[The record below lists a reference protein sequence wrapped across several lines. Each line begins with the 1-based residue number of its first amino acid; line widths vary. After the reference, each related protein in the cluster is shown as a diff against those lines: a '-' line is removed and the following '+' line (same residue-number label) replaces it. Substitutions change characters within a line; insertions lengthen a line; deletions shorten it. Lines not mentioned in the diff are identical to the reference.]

1 MNPTIALETWVGNL
15 LTITLQAALLVPL
28 ILIVQWLLR
37 NHLSARWRHAFWW
50 LLVLRLL
57 LPVTFATPVSIFN
70 LARLDRAPMPS
81 IVAPV
86 RLEQPTPIVE
96 VDSTTAPFP
105 GDYPASTGFAAN
117 HAPTTGEQTG
127 SVPPAI
133 VEDPPVKTLN
143 LVAPASYSN
152 GNQFVLA
159 AGGVW
164 LAGVVVLLTIVAF
177 QTFQFSRRLK
187 HSRKCHPAGFDELLE
202 EARRRMKVRQPVELL
217 ETSAVNSPVLYGF
230 FKLQILLPLGF
241 AGRFSREELLYVLFH
256 ELAHVKRRDLWS
268 NWILT
273 LLQVMHWFN
282 PLVWLAFARMRS
294 DRELACDELALE
306 RAEAD
311 SATSYG
317 RTIIKLL
324 EGFSRPAAMS
334 GLVGILEDKQQMRRR
349 IQMIAQFKSP
359 GRWSALAVVTMA
371 CLGLVTLT
379 DGQSPAGPTSHEP
392 VEEFT
397 TIDLTPYYEKG
408 ARSDFNHSDS
418 GWENFPKG
426 DQEFLG
432 IPFSSRGFILL
443 DGKAIAR
450 AKSFELNKVIR
461 DIPVGRSF
469 QQLHM
474 IQASAFRTK
483 VGNVIANVRIN
494 YADGSWLLLPIAYGK
509 QNGDWSRSVLE
520 PPLGLDENTRIA
532 WTDGPPTNRVS
543 QHSTRIF
550 LTSFDNPHPQKTVST
565 LSLESTGDEAS
576 AIIVGIT
583 VGRALTD
590 AELAAQPVVQEPTEP
605 RDATI
610 AIRLVHGESHARVRG
625 MRLKVS
631 GVFQRV
637 PVELDDAAITGEDG
651 VALVRYSSKM
661 SRLTIAP
668 VSTTH
673 ASVTARWEVTNGQQ
687 IPPEYTLKLRPSAT
701 IAGVVVDSEGHA
713 VNGATVNFYA
723 PNLGGIAAA
732 GPEVY
737 ASSASAVTDA
747 AGRWQITEFSSD
759 ADSFSISITHPD
771 FPQLGFVTDSA
782 PSTYGGERI
791 PMDDLRSGLT
801 RFVLKRGIGIAGLV
815 LDSSSRPIA
824 GATVASG
831 DTRYSSD
838 RKKNTTD
845 AAGRFQLNGLSSGDT
860 TITVQA
866 PGFAPVSKRFTIEE
880 DAEPVTIQLG
890 PGHIYTGRITDPE
903 GNPIQAARVV
913 VERWNGLQ
921 TLDAATATDADGRYR
936 LESLPESGI
945 DLYIGR
951 AGYLQLR
958 NIYPSASAAENDYVL
973 TPTVKIVGRVTD
985 AATGRPIEHFTVIPG
1000 EVYEGIGRPYWRDYA
1015 VVRGTDG
1022 NFTFEITE
1030 SRNSYL
1036 LKIEAEGYL
1045 PAITEKVG
1053 PDEGSK
1059 EVQISL
1065 KKGFGP
1071 RGTVFFANGT
1081 TAPGVSVGFATK
1093 SAPVAISASGLNNRN
1108 SGNAPTTLTDA
1119 TGRFELPAQVDGMAL
1134 VAFGPEGF
1142 GEVPYAEGTTDYRI
1156 ELTPMGAISGV
1167 LKAPDFDVAD
1177 QGIMLTGA
1185 LPGSEGALGFN
1196 DFRTTTDADG
1206 RFTLTG
1212 VPPGN
1217 RRIVW
1222 LLKTTERSWAHHLPT
1237 EVVVKPGE
1245 TTEVVMTQTG
1255 RLVTGRAVLSDRTV
1269 PVKWQYGSIGTKP
1282 PPQPRPFKSREEAEE
1297 WRNSPEMKEYQKRA
1311 RHYQLIFQDDGTFKS
1326 LPAEPGAYQLSLSA
1340 VDPESVDQ
1348 NGYGGMSLGHLTRDI
1363 VVPDGTGPVDLGE
1376 IEVSHFRPLK
1386 VGDPAPDF
1394 AAVDAAGQPFSLAN
1408 FRGRQ
1413 VMMVFG
1419 GVEHYKA
1426 IPDERAAM
1434 FEETLA
1440 IMRDAMRADRAS
1452 FVALVSEK
1460 DFASAVETVT
1470 NLDLPFVLGAIDN
1483 KALEELPRQYSSGGT
1498 KIVGTDGKISHSL
1511 QFTSPE
1517 QMTSQLKMI
1526 FSQ

>member
-1 MNPTIALETWVGNL
+1 MNPNIALEAWLERL

-28 ILIVQWLLR
+28 ILLVQWLLR
-37 NHLSARWRHAFWW
+37 DHLSARWRHAFWW

-57 LPVTFATPVSIFN
+57 LPVSFTTPVSIFN
-70 LARLDRAPMPS
+70 LTQFDRELVPP
-81 IVAPV
+81 IVAPAKP
-86 RLEQPTPIVE
+86 EQPTAVASADQTTTLLANDTSARTETAIVHA
-96 VDSTTAPFP
+96 STTVEQIGSIPRTVAVDPIK
-105 GDYPASTGFAAN
+105 TGNRVA
-117 HAPTTGEQTG
+117 TTESSG
-127 SVPPAI
+127 
-133 VEDPPVKTLN
+133 K
-143 LVAPASYSN
+143 
-152 GNQFVLA
+152 NQFLLT

-164 LAGVVVLLTIVAF
+164 LAGVVVLLSIVAF
-177 QTFQFSRRLK
+177 QTGQFSRRLR
-187 HSRKCHPAGFDELLE
+187 HARKCHPAGLVELLE
-202 EARRRMKVRQPVELL
+202 EARHRMEVRQPVELL

-230 FKLQILLPLGF
+230 FKLKILLPLGF
-241 AGRFSREELLYVLFH
+241 AGRFSREELGYVLFH
-256 ELAHVKRRDLWS
+256 ELAHVKRCDLWS

-294 DRELACDELALE
+294 DRELACDELALQQ
-306 RAEAD
+306 AEVD
-311 SATSYG
+311 SAPAYG

-334 GLVGILEDKQQMRRR
+334 GLVGILEDKQQMKRR
-349 IQMIAQFKSP
+349 IQMIAKFKNP
-359 GRWSALAVVTMA
+359 GRWSAIAVVA
-371 CLGLVTLT
+371 IAGLGLVTLT
-379 DGQSPAGPTSHEP
+379 DGQSPVGPIAKET

-408 ARSDFNHSDS
+408 SRSDFDNSDS

-426 DQEFLG
+426 DQKFLG

-461 DIPVGRSF
+461 DIPVGRGF

-474 IQASAFRTK
+474 LQASAFRTK
-483 VGNVIANVRIN
+483 VGNVIANIRIN

-532 WTDGPPTNRVS
+532 WTDGPPSNRVS

-565 LSLESTGDEAS
+565 VSLESTGDEAS

-590 AELAAQPVVQEPTEP
+590 AELAAQPVIQEPTEP

-610 AIRLVHGESHARVRG
+610 AIRLVQGESHARVRG

-637 PVELDDAAITGEDG
+637 SVELDDAAITGEDG
-651 VALVRYSSKM
+651 VALVSYSSKM

-668 VSTTH
+668 VTTTH
-673 ASVTARWEVTNGQQ
+673 ASVTARWEVTSGQQ
-687 IPPEYTLKLRPSAT
+687 IPPEYTLKLRPSVP
-701 IAGVVVDSEGHA
+701 IAGVVVDSDGHP

-723 PNLGGIAAA
+723 PNLGGVANA

-737 ASSASAVTDA
+737 ASSGSAVTDV
-747 AGRWQITEFSSD
+747 AGRWQITGFSSD

-782 PSTYGGERI
+782 PSTDGGERI

-801 RFVLKRGIGIAGLV
+801 RFVMKRGIGIAGLV
-815 LDSSSRPIA
+815 LDSSSRPIV
-824 GATVASG
+824 GATVNSG
-831 DTRYSSD
+831 DTRYSAD
-838 RKKNTTD
+838 RKKYTTD
-845 AAGRFQLNGLSSGDT
+845 AAGRFQLSGLSSGDT

-866 PGFAPVSKRFTIEE
+866 AGFAPVSKRFTIEE
-880 DAEPVTIQLG
+880 NAEPVTIQLG
-890 PGHIYTGRITDPE
+890 PGHVYTGRITDPE
-903 GNPIQAARVV
+903 GNPIQAARVA
-913 VERWNGLQ
+913 VEQWHGLR
-921 TLDAATATDADGRYR
+921 TLDAATATDAEGRYR
-936 LESLPESGI
+936 LESLPDSGI
-945 DLYIGR
+945 ELYVGR
-951 AGYLQLR
+951 VGYLQLR
-958 NIYPSASAAENDYVL
+958 NVSPSAAATENDYVL
-973 TPTVKIVGRVTD
+973 KPTVKIAGRVTD
-985 AATGRPIEHFTVIPG
+985 AETGRPIAAFTVIPG
-1000 EVYEGIGRPYWRDYA
+1000 EVYAGMGRPYWRDYE
-1015 VVRGTDG
+1015 VVRGMDG
-1022 NFTFEITE
+1022 SFTFEITE
-1030 SRNSYL
+1030 SRNSYV
-1036 LKIEAEGYL
+1036 LKIESAGYL
-1045 PAITEKVG
+1045 PAITENVG
-1053 PDEGSK
+1053 PDEGPK
-1059 EVQISL
+1059 ELQVSL

-1071 RGTVFFANGT
+1071 RGTVVFANGV

-1093 SAPVAISASGLNNRN
+1093 SAPVAISASGLNTRN
-1108 SGNAPTTLTDA
+1108 SGNAPTTVTDA
-1119 TGRFELPAQVDGMAL
+1119 TGRFELPAQVDGLAL
-1134 VAFGPEGF
+1134 VAFGLEGF
-1142 GEVPYAEGTTDYRI
+1142 GEARYVDGTTDYRI

-1167 LKAPDFDVAD
+1167 LKATGFDVAD
-1177 QGIMLTGA
+1177 QGITLTGA
-1185 LPGSEGALGFN
+1185 LPGSDDAIRFDN
-1196 DFRTTTDADG
+1196 FRTTTDTQG

-1212 VPPGN
+1212 VPPGD
-1217 RRIVW
+1217 RKIVW

-1245 TTEVVMTQTG
+1245 TTEVAMTQTG
-1255 RLVTGRAVLSDRTV
+1255 RMVTGRALLSDRTV

-1297 WRNSPEMKEYQKRA
+1297 WGNSPEMKEYQKRA
-1311 RHYQLIFQDDGTFKS
+1311 RHYQLIFQDDGKFKS
-1326 LPAEPGAYQLSLSA
+1326 IPAEPGAYQLSLSA

-1348 NGYGGMSLGHLTRDI
+1348 NGFGGKSLGHLTRDI
-1363 VVPDGTGPVDLGE
+1363 IVPDGTDPLDLGD
-1376 IEVSHFRPLK
+1376 IEVFYFTPLK

-1394 AAVDAAGQPFSLAN
+1394 AAVDAAGQPFSLAK
-1408 FRGRQ
+1408 FRGRK

-1419 GVEHYKA
+1419 GVEHYKE

-1434 FEETLA
+1434 VEETLT
-1440 IMRDAMRADRAS
+1440 IMRDAMQSDRAS
-1452 FVALVSEK
+1452 FVALISEK
-1460 DFASAVETVT
+1460 DFSSAVETVT
-1470 NLDLPFVLGAIDN
+1470 SLDLPFVLGVVDN
-1483 KALEELPRQYSSGGT
+1483 QAMEQLQRQYYSAGV
-1498 KIVGTDGKISHSL
+1498 KIVGTDGNISHSL

-1517 QMTSQLKMI
+1517 QMTSQLKII